1 MDSPHY
7 RPSRDPMLL
16 LRQEMTLKNFSP
28 HTIDSYTYYIQECLK
43 LASVTPTSILEV
55 HIRDYLST
63 LQAKNRSA
71 STINTAYSALK
82 FYFQKIL
89 RRKFFVHIP
98 RSKREK
104 TLPTVLSKD
113 EVKRLIS
120 ATTNPKH
127 HTIISL
133 LYGAGL
139 RVSELVNLKMRDIDI
154 ARGLIHI
161 VKGKGKKDRYTL
173 FPVTLKSI
181 FQKQSLLK
189 QPSDFIFTREGTS
202 KALTTHTIQKIVSH
216 AAYKAN
222 IHKHVHPHTLRHSF
236 ATHLLENGTDI
247 RYIQELLGHTK
258 IETTLLYT
266 HVTIKNT
273 SIVSPLDAVL

>member
-28 HTIDSYTYYIQECLK
+28 HTIESYTYYIQECLK
-43 LASVTPTSILEV
+43 MANVSPSSIIEI
-55 HIRDYLST
+55 HIRDYLSS
-63 LQAKNRSA
+63 LQKQNRSA
-71 STINTAYSALK
+71 STLNTAYSALK

-98 RSKREK
+98 RSKKEK

-113 EVKRLIS
+113 EVKRLIN
-120 ATTNPKH
+120 ATNNSKH

-139 RVSELVNLKMRDIDI
+139 RVSELVNLKMRDVDI

-173 FPVTLKSI
+173 FPVTLKAT

-189 QPSDFIFTREGTS
+189 QPNDFIFTRKGT
-202 KALTTHTIQKIVSH
+202 KKCLTTHTIQKIVSQT
-216 AAYKAN
+216 AKTAS

-236 ATHLLENGTDI
+236 ATHLLENGTNI

-266 HVTIKNT
+266 HVTLKNI

>member
-7 RPSRDPMLL
+7 RPSRDPMFLL
-16 LRQEMTLKNFSP
+16 AEEMKLKNLSP
-28 HTIDSYTYYIQECLK
+28 HTIESYTYYIQSCLK
-43 LASVTPTSILEV
+43 YANVNPSSILEV
-55 HIRDYLST
+55 HIRDYLSH
-63 LQAKNRSA
+63 LQNQNLSA
-71 STINTAYSALK
+71 STLNTAYSALK

-113 EVKRLIS
+113 EVKRLIN
-120 ATTNPKH
+120 ATTNSKH
-127 HTIISL
+127 QTMLSL

-139 RVSELVNLKMRDIDI
+139 RVSELVSLKMRDIDI
-154 ARGLIHI
+154 GRGLIHI
-161 VKGKGKKDRYTL
+161 IQGKGKKDRYTL
-173 FPVTLKSI
+173 LPVTLKAV

-189 QPSDFIFTREGTS
+189 QATDFVFTGEGTN
-202 KALTTHTIQKIVSH
+202 KKLTTHTIQKIVH
-216 AAYKAN
+216 RAAQVAG
-222 IHKHVHPHTLRHSF
+222 IPKHVHPHTLRHSF

-266 HVTIKNT
+266 HVSLKNT